1 MNFRNR
7 RPMEEPEINFIPL
20 IDLLL
25 VILIFLMITTTY
37 NRMNGFQVVLPEAN
51 APVNSVASDDILI
64 AVKDSN
70 WLMNGEEVSA
80 DELKQRLAEKAQNM
94 NENNWVI
101 IAADGQVDYA
111 KVMNTIEIANAAGIN
126 RITLQAQKP
135 QEKQ

>member
-1 MNFRNR
+1 MNFRNN

-37 NRMNGFQVVLPEAN
+37 NKLNGFQVALPEAN
-51 APVNSVASDDILI
+51 APESSVATDDVMI
-64 AVKDSN
+64 AVRADN
-70 WLMNGEEVSA
+70 WLMNNEEVSA
-80 DELKQRLAEKAQNM
+80 EQLQQRLAEHAKNM

-101 IAADGQVDYA
+101 IAADGKVDYD
-111 KVMNTIEIANAAGIN
+111 KVMNTMEIANAAGIN

-135 QEKQ
+135 QKKQ

>member
-37 NRMNGFQVVLPEAN
+37 NKLNGFQIALPEAN
-51 APVNSVASDDILI
+51 APVNSVATDDILI

-80 DELKQRLAEKAQNM
+80 DELKQRLADKAKNM

-111 KVMNTIEIANAAGIN
+111 KVMNTMEIANQAGIT
-126 RITLQAQKP
+126 RITLQSQKP
-135 QEKQ
+135 KE

>member
-37 NRMNGFQVVLPEAN
+37 NKLNGFQVALPEAN
-51 APVNSVASDDILI
+51 APVNSVATDDILI

-80 DELKQRLAEKAQNM
+80 DELKQRLADKAQNM

-101 IAADGQVDYA
+101 IAADGKVDYA
-111 KVMNTIEIANAAGIN
+111 KVMSTMEIANAAGIN

-135 QEKQ
+135 QEK

>member
-7 RPMEEPEINFIPL
+7 RQMEEPEINFIPL

-37 NRMNGFQVVLPEAN
+37 NKMSGFQVALPEAN
-51 APVNSVASDDILI
+51 APESTVVSDDILL
-64 AVKDSN
+64 AVKENS
-70 WLMNGEEVSA
+70 WLINGEEVSA
-80 DELKQRLAEKAQNM
+80 EELHKQLAEKAKNM

-101 IAADGQVDYA
+101 IAADGKTDYA
-111 KVMNTIEIANAAGIN
+111 NVIKTMEIANQAGIN
-126 RITLQAQKP
+126 RITLQSQKP

>member
-1 MNFRNR
+1 MNFLNR

-37 NRMNGFQVVLPEAN
+37 NKLNGFQVALPEAD
-51 APVNSVASDDILI
+51 APVNSVATDDILI

-80 DELKQRLAEKAQNM
+80 DELKQRLADKAKNM

-111 KVMNTIEIANAAGIN
+111 KVMNTMEIANTAGIN

-135 QEKQ
+135 QEK

>member
-37 NRMNGFQVVLPEAN
+37 NKLNGFQVALPEAN

-80 DELKQRLAEKAQNM
+80 DELKQRLADKAQNM

-111 KVMNTIEIANAAGIN
+111 KVMSTMEIANTAGIN

-135 QEKQ
+135 QEK

>member
-1 MNFRNR
+1 MNFRNC

-37 NRMNGFQVVLPEAN
+37 NKLNGFQVALPEAN
-51 APVNSVASDDILI
+51 APVNSVATDDILI

-70 WLMNGEEVSA
+70 WLINGEEVSA
-80 DELKQRLAEKAQNM
+80 DELKQRLADKAKNM

-111 KVMNTIEIANAAGIN
+111 KVMNTMEIANAAGIN

-135 QEKQ
+135 QEK

>member
-7 RPMEEPEINFIPL
+7 RQMEEPEINFIPL

-37 NRMNGFQVVLPEAN
+37 NKMNGFQVALPEAN
-51 APVNSVASDDILI
+51 APESTVVSDDILL
-64 AVKDSN
+64 AVKEN
-70 WLMNGEEVSA
+70 GWLINGEEVNA
-80 DELKQRLAEKAQNM
+80 EELHKQLAEKAKNM

-101 IAADGQVDYA
+101 IAADGKTDYA
-111 KVMNTIEIANAAGIN
+111 NVIKTMEIANQAGIN
-126 RITLQAQKP
+126 RITLQSQKP

>member
-7 RPMEEPEINFIPL
+7 RVMEEPEINFIPL

-37 NRMNGFQVVLPEAN
+37 NKLNGFQVALPEAN
-51 APVNSVASDDILI
+51 APESSVATDDVMI
-64 AVKDSN
+64 AVKADN
-70 WLMNGEEVSA
+70 WLMNNEEVSA
-80 DELKQRLAEKAQNM
+80 EQLQQRLAEHAKNM

-101 IAADGQVDYA
+101 IAADGKVDYD
-111 KVMNTIEIANAAGIN
+111 KVMNTMEIANAAGIN

>member
-37 NRMNGFQVVLPEAN
+37 NKLNGFQVALPEAN
-51 APVNSVASDDILI
+51 APVNSVATDDILI

-80 DELKQRLAEKAQNM
+80 NELKQRLADKAKNM

-111 KVMNTIEIANAAGIN
+111 KVMNTMEIANTAGIN

-135 QEKQ
+135 QEK

>member
-37 NRMNGFQVVLPEAN
+37 NKLNGFQVALPEAN
-51 APVNSVASDDILI
+51 APVNSVATDDILI

-111 KVMNTIEIANAAGIN
+111 KVMNTMEIANAAGIN

-135 QEKQ
+135 QEK

>member
-7 RPMEEPEINFIPL
+7 RQMEEPEINFIPL

-37 NRMNGFQVVLPEAN
+37 NKMNGFQVMLPEAN
-51 APVNSVASDDILI
+51 APESTVVSDDILL
-64 AVKDSN
+64 AVKENS
-70 WLMNGEEVSA
+70 WLINGEEVSA
-80 DELKQRLAEKAQNM
+80 EELHKQLAEKAKNM

-101 IAADGQVDYA
+101 IAADGKTDYA
-111 KVMNTIEIANAAGIN
+111 NVIKTMEIANQAGIN
-126 RITLQAQKP
+126 RITLQSQKP

>member
-7 RPMEEPEINFIPL
+7 RQMEEPEINFIPL

-37 NRMNGFQVVLPEAN
+37 NKMNGFQVALPEAN
-51 APVNSVASDDILI
+51 APESTVVSDDILL
-64 AVKDSN
+64 AVKENS
-70 WLMNGEEVSA
+70 WLINGEEVSA
-80 DELKQRLAEKAQNM
+80 EELHKQLAEKAKNM

-101 IAADGQVDYA
+101 IAADGKTDYA
-111 KVMNTIEIANAAGIN
+111 NVIKTMEIANQAGIN
-126 RITLQAQKP
+126 RITLQSQKP

>member
-37 NRMNGFQVVLPEAN
+37 NKLNGFQIALPEAD
-51 APVNSVASDDILI
+51 APVNSVATDDILI
-64 AVKDSN
+64 AVKDNN
-70 WLMNGEEVSA
+70 WLINGEEVSA
-80 DELKQRLAEKAQNM
+80 DELKQRLADKAKNM

-101 IAADGQVDYA
+101 IAADGKVDYA
-111 KVMNTIEIANAAGIN
+111 KVMSTMEIANTAGIN

-135 QEKQ
+135 QEK

>member
-37 NRMNGFQVVLPEAN
+37 NKLNGFQVILPEAN
-51 APVNSVASDDILI
+51 TPVNSVASDDILI

-80 DELKQRLAEKAQNM
+80 DELKQRLADKAQNM

-111 KVMNTIEIANAAGIN
+111 KVMNTMEIANTAGIN

-135 QEKQ
+135 QEK

>member
-37 NRMNGFQVVLPEAN
+37 NKLNGFQVALPEAN
-51 APVNSVASDDILI
+51 APVNSVATDDILI

-111 KVMNTIEIANAAGIN
+111 KVMNTMEIANQAGIN

-135 QEKQ
+135 QEK

>member
-37 NRMNGFQVVLPEAN
+37 NKLNGFQVALPEAN

-80 DELKQRLAEKAQNM
+80 DELKQRLADKAKNM

-111 KVMNTIEIANAAGIN
+111 KVMSTMEIANAAGIN

-135 QEKQ
+135 QEK

>member
-1 MNFRNR
+1 MNFRNN

-37 NRMNGFQVVLPEAN
+37 NKLNGFQVALPEAN
-51 APVNSVASDDILI
+51 APESSVATDDVMI
-64 AVKDSN
+64 AVKADN
-70 WLMNGEEVSA
+70 WLMNNEEVSA
-80 DELKQRLAEKAQNM
+80 EQLQQRLAEYAKNM

-101 IAADGQVDYA
+101 IAADGKVDYD
-111 KVMNTIEIANAAGIN
+111 KVMNTMEIANAAGIN
-126 RITLQAQKP
+126 RITLQTQKP

>member
-7 RPMEEPEINFIPL
+7 RQMEEPEINFIPL

-37 NRMNGFQVVLPEAN
+37 NKMNGFQVALPEAN
-51 APVNSVASDDILI
+51 APESTVVSDDILL
-64 AVKDSN
+64 AVKENS
-70 WLMNGEEVSA
+70 WLINGEEVSA
-80 DELKQRLAEKAQNM
+80 EELHKQLAEKAKNM

-101 IAADGQVDYA
+101 IAADGKTDYA
-111 KVMNTIEIANAAGIN
+111 NVIKTMEIANQAGIN
-126 RITLQAQKP
+126 RITLQSKKP

>member
-37 NRMNGFQVVLPEAN
+37 NKLNGFQVALPEAN
-51 APVNSVASDDILI
+51 APVNSVATDDILI

-80 DELKQRLAEKAQNM
+80 DELKQRLADKAQNM

-111 KVMNTIEIANAAGIN
+111 KVMSTMEIANAAGIN

-135 QEKQ
+135 QEK

>member
-1 MNFRNR
+1 MNFRNN
-7 RPMEEPEINFIPL
+7 RPMKEPEINFIPL

-37 NRMNGFQVVLPEAN
+37 NKLNGFQVALPEAN
-51 APVNSVASDDILI
+51 APESSVATDDVMI
-64 AVKDSN
+64 AVRADN
-70 WLMNGEEVSA
+70 WLMNNEEVSA
-80 DELKQRLAEKAQNM
+80 EQLQQRLAEHAKNM

-101 IAADGQVDYA
+101 IAADGKVDYN
-111 KVMNTIEIANAAGIN
+111 KVMNTMEIANAAGIN

>member
-7 RPMEEPEINFIPL
+7 RQMEEPEINFIPL

-37 NRMNGFQVVLPEAN
+37 NKMNGFQVALPEAN
-51 APVNSVASDDILI
+51 APESTVVSDDILL
-64 AVKDSN
+64 AVKENS
-70 WLMNGEEVSA
+70 WLINGEEVNA
-80 DELKQRLAEKAQNM
+80 EELHKQLAEKAKNM

-101 IAADGQVDYA
+101 IAADGKTDYA
-111 KVMNTIEIANAAGIN
+111 NVIKTMEIANQAGIN
-126 RITLQAQKP
+126 RITLQSQKP

>member
-7 RPMEEPEINFIPL
+7 RQMEEPEINFIPL

-37 NRMNGFQVVLPEAN
+37 NKMNGFQVALPEAN
-51 APVNSVASDDILI
+51 APESTVVSDDILL
-64 AVKDSN
+64 AVKENS
-70 WLMNGEEVSA
+70 WLINGEEVSA
-80 DELKQRLAEKAQNM
+80 EELHKQLAEKAKNM

-101 IAADGQVDYA
+101 IAADGKVDYA
-111 KVMNTIEIANAAGIN
+111 KVMNTMEIANLAGIN

>member
-1 MNFRNR
+1 MNFRNN

-37 NRMNGFQVVLPEAN
+37 NKLNGFQVALPEAN
-51 APVNSVASDDILI
+51 APESSVATDDVMI
-64 AVKDSN
+64 AVKADN
-70 WLMNGEEVSA
+70 WLMNNEEVSA
-80 DELKQRLAEKAQNM
+80 EQLQQRLVEHAKNM

-101 IAADGQVDYA
+101 IAADGKVDYD
-111 KVMNTIEIANAAGIN
+111 KVMNTMEIANAAGIN

>member
-7 RPMEEPEINFIPL
+7 RQMEEPEINFIPL

-37 NRMNGFQVVLPEAN
+37 NKMNGFQVALPEAN
-51 APVNSVASDDILI
+51 APESTVVSDDILL
-64 AVKDSN
+64 AVKENS
-70 WLMNGEEVSA
+70 WLINGEEVSA
-80 DELKQRLAEKAQNM
+80 EELHKQLAEKAKNM

-101 IAADGQVDYA
+101 IAADGKTDYA
-111 KVMNTIEIANAAGIN
+111 NVIKTMEIANQAGIN
-126 RITLQAQKP
+126 RITLKSQKP

>member
-37 NRMNGFQVVLPEAN
+37 NKLNGFQVALPEAN
-51 APVNSVASDDILI
+51 APVNSVATDDILI
-64 AVKDSN
+64 AVKDNN
-70 WLMNGEEVSA
+70 WLINGEEVSA
-80 DELKQRLAEKAQNM
+80 DELKQRLADKAKNM

-101 IAADGQVDYA
+101 IAADGKVDYA
-111 KVMNTIEIANAAGIN
+111 KVMNTMEIANQAGIT

-135 QEKQ
+135 KE

>member
-25 VILIFLMITTTY
+25 VILIFLIITTTY
-37 NRMNGFQVVLPEAN
+37 NKLNGFQVALPEAN
-51 APVNSVASDDILI
+51 APVNSVATDDILI

-80 DELKQRLAEKAQNM
+80 DELKQRLADKAKNM

-101 IAADGQVDYA
+101 IAADGKVDYA
-111 KVMNTIEIANAAGIN
+111 KVMNTMEIANAAGIN

-135 QEKQ
+135 QEK